1 MFGAYCKYRQGLGFR
16 MIIIEESDAGRFI
29 GFHTPTTRALHSS
42 QISEAISSPFSVRK
56 SAMTAPV
63 MAVRELLQHHI
74 VWQVSMP
81 EGSGLD
87 WWTTL
92 PEFLTPVLENARR
105 ESLWPLRY
113 PEWSEFE
120 YRVVPEPA
128 LVNIVTGTVQ
138 RMQRVVV
145 MGPRV
150 HV

>member
-1 MFGAYCKYRQGLGFR
+1 
-16 MIIIEESDAGRFI
+16 
-29 GFHTPTTRALHSS
+29 
-42 QISEAISSPFSVRK
+42 
-56 SAMTAPV
+56 MT
-63 MAVRELLQHHI
+63 VRELLQHHM

-87 WWTTL
+87 WWATL

-138 RMQRVVV
+138 RMQRVAVV
-145 MGPRV
+145 GPGV